1 MACKPKSSA
10 CYAKESLQNA
20 INTVQ
25 GGSSVNAVAKDFGVL
40 KSTLHNHV
48 SGKYKRTGSGGRTVL
63 ALQDEQEI
71 VLSCQALA
79 EMGFGITRSLVE
91 TVIAD
96 YIHEK
101 SNPNCFV
108 NGIPGRDWWKRFMKR
123 WPALRECKPQH
134 LSKLTAFFSRVE
146 VSFKESGLDP
156 SNPTIAEC
164 L

>member
-1 MACKPKSSA
+1 MACKPKSGA

-20 INTVQ
+20 VRAVQ
-25 GGSSVNAVAKDFGVL
+25 DGSSVNAAAKDFGVP
-40 KSTLHNHV
+40 KSTLHDHV
-48 SGKYKRTGSGGRTVL
+48 SGKYKRIGSGGRTVL

-96 YIHEK
+96 YIREK
-101 SNPNCFV
+101 SIPNPFV

-123 WPALRECKPQH
+123 WLALRERKPQH
-134 LSKLTAFFSRVE
+134 LSK
-146 VSFKESGLDP
+146 
-156 SNPTIAEC
+156 
-164 L
+164 